1 MTTTTDEL
9 SERIEQIIQE
19 HLAAS
24 QRAAADALARAF
36 GVAARRARF
45 EPVGRRSAGATRRR
59 PRSEIAALGEQ
70 FYRAVC
76 AKPGE
81 TMAVLA
87 ADLASSPRELNRPM
101 TQLKSLGQVR
111 SVGQRHLTRYF
122 PMATA
127 KS

>member
-1 MTTTTDEL
+1 MTTTLDQL
-9 SERIEQIIQE
+9 SKRIEQVIQE
-19 HLAAS
+19 HLASS
-24 QRAAADALARAF
+24 QQVATEAIARAMGLAAEGARRERLVRRAA
-36 GVAARRARF
+36 
-45 EPVGRRSAGATRRR
+45 GRRRR
-59 PRSEIAALGEQ
+59 PRSELAALGEQ

-87 ADLASSPRELNRPM
+87 ADIGSSPRELNRSV
-101 TQLKSLGQVR
+101 TQLKTMDQVR

>member
-1 MTTTTDEL
+1 MTTTIDQL
-9 SERIEQIIQE
+9 SKRIEQVIQE

-24 QRAAADALARAF
+24 QKAATDTIARTFGLAAA
-36 GVAARRARF
+36 GARRDRLAPR
-45 EPVGRRSAGATRRR
+45 PTGLRRR
-59 PRSEIAALGEQ
+59 PRSEIAALSEQ

-87 ADLASSPRELNRPM
+87 ADIGSSPRELNRPM

-111 SVGQRHLTRYF
+111 SVGQRHLTKYF

>member
-1 MTTTTDEL
+1 MTTTIDQL
-9 SERIEQIIQE
+9 SKRIEQVIQE

-24 QRAAADALARAF
+24 QQAATDAITRSF
-36 GVAARRARF
+36 GVATGRARR
-45 EPVGRRSAGATRRR
+45 ERRASRPSGTRYRA
-59 PRSEIAALGEQ
+59 RSELAALGEQ

-81 TMAVLA
+81 TMTVLA
-87 ADLASSPRELNRPM
+87 ADIGSSSRELSRPVA
-101 TQLKSLGQVR
+101 QLKSMGQVR

>member
-1 MTTTTDEL
+1 MTTTIDQL
-9 SERIEQIIQE
+9 SKRIEQVIQE

-24 QRAAADALARAF
+24 QQAATAALARTF
-36 GVAARRARF
+36 GMAASGARRERLAPR
-45 EPVGRRSAGATRRR
+45 PAGLRRR
-59 PRSEIAALGEQ
+59 PRAELAALGEQ

-87 ADLASSPRELNRPM
+87 ADLGSSGRELSRPM
-101 TQLKSLGQVR
+101 TKLKSTGLVR
-111 SVGQRHLTRYF
+111 TVGQRHLTRYF